1 MNSPLISIIIPT
13 DHSAQYLETALKSV
27 NEQTFKN
34 LELIF
39 IDNQSSD
46 TTIAIIQAFIET
58 TKFSCTLIQENF
70 HSTAQAI
77 QKGLSRAKGTY
88 LTFLPPQDYFPPTRM
103 HRLIEKATRDDV
115 HFIFTRV
122 DLLEAS
128 GKRCSFDT
136 TLKTS
141 YEKELFD
148 VINMPSVEFSFFSS
162 NLALTY
168 GNMFFSKKLYDTVAH
183 YKDYKYHDC
192 LGFIIEALK
201 YYPLC
206 FLNENLYNFRLIN
219 PPLSTEEQ
227 ILSQK
232 ELDGIYHDYFVS
244 VHRTPPSNPNAP
256 SKDFFIDFFLLIRH
270 RLNFDRSLASYIDTP
285 SISPREPM
293 DVNLNASSPTLPKKN
308 SKISLITHN
317 LETGGGGPKL
327 VLDLSQCLKEQGYQV
342 SVFSV
347 VDGPLKKEFINLDI
361 PLHIFPKYCLKWT
374 ENNSR
379 MSRFSSLLLATIYI
393 NLKTASNIIVNSA
406 ASYSAALPLALFS
419 INKRVQWYIHESFA
433 PTIYLKTGLSKK
445 LLKLIQKRN
454 NFSFWFGSE
463 STKNIWNSILDIP
476 GKVLYW
482 SGLKKELKPTSSN
495 KPIKNILAIGYSSPR
510 KGFHFLVDAF
520 INCLKKKA
528 IPDDVTLTLIGFAQP
543 LGGYNQDIILKIL
556 GENLQD
562 RIKIVSCIEIEE
574 VKEFFEKADL
584 FIQPSILECLPLSL
598 LQAMSLGIPVI
609 TTDVN
614 GCKEAISHHF
624 SGYLCNSSS
633 TASLEKAL
641 TEAIQNPIQTR
652 QYAANAQN
660 VFNEKFS
667 IETTL
672 SKIVDQLHVDEEK
685 IEIKA

>member
-13 DHSAQYLETALKSV
+13 DHSAQHLEIALKSV
-27 NEQTFKN
+27 KEQTFEN

-39 IDNQSSD
+39 IDNQSTDS
-46 TTIAIIQAFIET
+46 TLTIIQAFIET
-58 TKFSCTLIQENF
+58 TKFSCTLIQEKF
-70 HSTAQAI
+70 HSTAHAI
-77 QKGLSRAKGTY
+77 QKGLSLAKGTY
-88 LTFLPPQDYFPPTRM
+88 LTLLPPQDYFPPTRM
-103 HRLIEKATRDDV
+103 HRLIEKAIRDDV

-122 DLLEAS
+122 DLLEAN

-136 TLKTS
+136 NLKTS

-162 NLALTY
+162 NLAITY
-168 GNMFFSKKLYDTVAH
+168 GNMFFSKKLYETVGY
-183 YKDYKYHDC
+183 YKDYKYHSS
-192 LGFIIEALK
+192 LSFIIEALK
-201 YYPLC
+201 HYPIC
-206 FLNENLYNFRLIN
+206 FFNENLYNFRVLA
-219 PPLSTEEQ
+219 PPLSAEEQ

-232 ELDGIYHDYFVS
+232 ELDSIYHDYFAS
-244 VHRTPPSNPNAP
+244 VHITPPSNPNAP
-256 SKDFFIDFFLLIRH
+256 SRNSFIDFFLLIRH
-270 RLNFDRSLASYIDTP
+270 RLNFDRSFAAYIHTP
-285 SISPREPM
+285 LIGPKESI
-293 DVNLNASSPTLPKKN
+293 DLNVKKSLTAPFKKT

-342 SVFSV
+342 SVFSI
-347 VDGPLKKEFINLDI
+347 VDGPLRKEFTALGI

-374 ENNSR
+374 ENNSKV
-379 MSRFSSLLLATIYI
+379 SRFSSLVLATIYI

-419 INKRVQWYIHESFA
+419 LNKKVQWYIHESFS
-433 PTIYLKTGLSKK
+433 PTIYLKTGLSQK
-445 LLKLIQKRN
+445 LLKLIQKKN

-476 GKVLYW
+476 GKVFYW
-482 SGLKKELKPTSSN
+482 SGLKKEPKPTTTH

-510 KGFHFLVDAF
+510 KGFCFLVDAF

-574 VKEFFEKADL
+574 VKEFFDHADL

-598 LQAMSLGIPVI
+598 LQAMSLGVPVI

-614 GCKEAISHHF
+614 GCTEAISHHY
-624 SGYLCNSSS
+624 SGFLCNSSS
-633 TASLEKAL
+633 ATSLEKAL

-652 QYAANAQN
+652 QYAANALN

-672 SKIVDQLHVDEEK
+672 SKIIDQIDASAK
-685 IEIKA
+685 NEIKA